1 MLDVVSRIDEQRI
14 VYRCAMAVLTRCCQ
28 GHITGGVMVDVM
40 GIQVKGR
47 TVIYIAVTLRTV
59 AGGPAVLQCA
69 VCVMAGG
76 TVIVLDVVA
85 TINKGLTGGYCRCM
99 TAVAVSN
106 QCHITGAGMIDSMI
120 GPGTAAVAV
129 STDRTAADTA

>member
-1 MLDVVSRIDEQRI
+1 
-14 VYRCAMAVLTRCCQ
+14 
-28 GHITGGVMVDVM
+28 MVDVM
-40 GIQVKGR
+40 GKQVKGR
-47 TVIYIAVTLRTV
+47 TVINVAVTLRTV

-106 QCHITGAGMIDSMI
+106 QRHVTGTGMVDSMI
-120 GPGTAAVAV
+120 GPGTAGMTGR
-129 STDRTAADTA
+129 TDRTAADTA

>member
-1 MLDVVSRIDEQRI
+1 MLDVVAAIREDRVSN
-14 VYRCAMAVLTRCCQ
+14 RCAMAILTRCCQ

-40 GIQVKGR
+40 GKQVKGR

-59 AGGPAVLQCA
+59 AGGPAVLQRA

-85 TINKGLTGGYCRCM
+85 TIHKGLARGYCRCM
-99 TAVAVSN
+99 TAGAVSS
-106 QCHITGAGMIDSMI
+106 QRHITGAGMIDSMI
-120 GPGTAAVAV
+120 SPDTAAMTV